1 MDDAMMEII
10 RANARYYRL
19 ANGMSGTYIGE
30 AVGHDASWIQ
40 QFEAGAIQKPKPA
53 DLIKLAH
60 ALGLRLSDLV
70 KTEPNLLLYLSPEE
84 HRTGIENLEK
94 IRKRRGVSKRQFSL
108 SLGLCENHYNKVL
121 NGYGNFSI
129 KTWWKIADALF
140 MDLRKLIGRH
150 EDDV

>member
-1 MDDAMMEII
+1 MDDAMMETI

-108 SLGLCENHYNKVL
+108 SLGLCENHYNK
-121 NGYGNFSI
+121 GPQ
-129 KTWWKIADALF
+129 W
-140 MDLRKLIGRH
+140 LRKFQHKNLVENCRCLVYGPAEINR
-150 EDDV
+150 EA

>member
-1 MDDAMMEII
+1 MDDAMMETI

-19 ANGMSGTYIGE
+19 SNGMSGTYIGE
-30 AVGHDASWIQ
+30 AVGHDASWVQ

-84 HRTGIENLEK
+84 HRKIWKRSGTGEGYP
-94 IRKRRGVSKRQFSL
+94 RGSSI
-108 SLGLCENHYNKVL
+108 CPWVL
-121 NGYGNFSI
+121 VRGITTKSSMATEI
-129 KTWWKIADALF
+129 SALKPGGKSQ
-140 MDLRKLIGRH
+140 MPCLWICGH
-150 EDDV
+150 

>member
-1 MDDAMMEII
+1 MDAEMMETI

-19 ANGMSGTYIGE
+19 ANGLLGSYIGD
-30 AVGHDASWIQ
+30 AIGHDASWVQ

-84 HRTGIENLEK
+84 LGQEWKTWKKSGTIEGYPRDSSACPWVLVRVITTRSSMATE
-94 IRKRRGVSKRQFSL
+94 ISVSKPGGKSQMPCL
-108 SLGLCENHYNKVL
+108 
-121 NGYGNFSI
+121 
-129 KTWWKIADALF
+129 
-140 MDLRKLIGRH
+140 
-150 EDDV
+150 